1 MQKTYNRIL
10 LVICGN
16 ALHKKGENMTITK
29 YLSQAGVGNRI
40 AEQFTLLQQELME
53 SEIKT
58 EKEERK

>member
-1 MQKTYNRIL
+1 MIVK
-10 LVICGN
+10 
-16 ALHKKGENMTITK
+16 K
-29 YLSQAGVGNRI
+29 YLSQAGFGNRI

>member
-1 MQKTYNRIL
+1 
-10 LVICGN
+10 
-16 ALHKKGENMTITK
+16 MTITK

-58 EKEERK
+58 EKEKRK